1 MNKPERY
8 VSAAE
13 IATELGA
20 ALHKY
25 SEEKS
30 AIRWLNLK
38 FQIHQAMARLR
49 LKAQEEKCLK

>member
-8 VSAAE
+8 VSTAE
-13 IATELGA
+13 IATELGT

-38 FQIHQAMARLR
+38 FQIRQAMARLR
-49 LKAQEEKCLK
+49 LKAQEEKK

>member
-8 VSAAE
+8 VSTAE

-38 FQIHQAMARLR
+38 FQIRQAMARLR
-49 LKAQEEKCLK
+49 LKAQEEKK

>member
-13 IATELGA
+13 IATELSA
-20 ALHKY
+20 ALHRY
-25 SEEKS
+25 NENKS

-38 FQIHQAMARLR
+38 SQIQQAIYILR
-49 LKAQEEKCLK
+49 LKAQEEK